1 MMLYQIIVA
10 GAILLI
16 LVPPFTLGAEAVSV
30 AGMLTPF
37 VTRLW

>member
-1 MMLYQIIVA
+1 MLYRILVA

-16 LVPPFTLGAEAVSV
+16 LVPPFTLGAEVVSV

-37 VTRLW
+37 VSRLR

>member
-1 MMLYQIIVA
+1 MLYRIMVA

-16 LVPPFTLGAEAVSV
+16 LVPPFNLGAEVVSV

-37 VTRLW
+37 ITRLW